1 MTLKWPLQ
9 QPPVRKA
16 NDKSQRGRHD
26 FSAALEQK
34 LLREVQA
41 AQAEAAKEDEEKQRQ
56 DNLAEAELH
65 HQETELMKRCMETLR
80 LGNNGQIV
88 GREKELA
95 FISSF
100 IANSVAQTTRSSS
113 ASSSSASRTGAAGR
127 DEREG
132 AAGALNSLYIS
143 GVPGVGKTLAT
154 SHVLYRRTEES
165 KLLNCMTAVDNPTPT
180 SVLKAIMNALPALK
194 APPAKRSKGGGGG
207 SGAGVKAL
215 LEKIEQ
221 RVRSLEEPFVLV
233 LDEVDFFCKKKN
245 SDVFS
250 KLFTLPQHGPLTL
263 IGIANSIGLLDQQ
276 KCVYNDLNGVR
287 DLVFRP
293 YGGEEMK
300 KIVLSRLDQVTKKG
314 IFGPQTLEF
323 LADRASK
330 FNNGD
335 CRKALEL
342 SARAL
347 DEMKQRKLQQDHA
360 STFSS
365 GQKNSASSVVL
376 SPALSTSTAT
386 SAGVSSSSSSSSSA
400 TAATAATSS
409 SSSFSSVARPNAE
422 ASSSTP
428 AAARTPSPA
437 SSPRGRADKN
447 SMRHSTPV
455 GPMRSLN
462 DLIGLD
468 IAQEVVVK
476 SMSPMEQISPIVKSL
491 PQMQQLVLMCFCVLV
506 SGVNDQGVLLEH
518 ENPDYVAASSS
529 STVENYEKMNPGASA
544 SARTAAPVSKR
555 GRKNSKERAGANSSA
570 GRKNSKAQASQD
582 ALDAECKTDRR
593 NKKLLATIED
603 AFATPNPRGAGAKT
617 KMTKQG
623 EGTPPTQQDQEE
635 PQTADRLRDALIA
648 TGQAV
653 GKVFNPFAAKAKGVP
668 NGSGNEKT
676 VTEKAVKRCLS
687 TEEVLR
693 ILQEICKRGKDNVK
707 VQANI
712 LNLRSV
718 ENYLSMLDE
727 TPLLRQVTTNKG
739 GGKQVRREL
748 AYASSDVLKPILQK
762 NPSYQEIFLNKKL
775 GIARIS

>member
-365 GQKNSASSVVL
+365 GQKNSASS
-376 SPALSTSTAT
+376 
-386 SAGVSSSSSSSSSA
+386 
-400 TAATAATSS
+400 
-409 SSSFSSVARPNAE
+409 
-422 ASSSTP
+422 
-428 AAARTPSPA
+428 
-437 SSPRGRADKN
+437 
-447 SMRHSTPV
+447 
-455 GPMRSLN
+455 
-462 DLIGLD
+462 
-468 IAQEVVVK
+468 EVVVK

-544 SARTAAPVSKR
+544 
-555 GRKNSKERAGANSSA
+555 
-570 GRKNSKAQASQD
+570 
-582 ALDAECKTDRR
+582 R